1 MKDVMNETWV
11 RLAKHET
18 SWNHYE
24 VSNMGNVRTVR
35 KKTGAIKI
43 RKLSVNGK
51 NMPMLN
57 ISHKTFYI
65 RNLMIEAGLAIE
77 TEITKI

>member
-1 MKDVMNETWV
+1 MNNEIWV
-11 RLAKHET
+11 RLSKHET

-57 ISHKTFYI
+57 ISRKTFYVH
-65 RNLMIEAGLAIE
+65 NLMIEAGLS
-77 TEITKI
+77 TEKIKT